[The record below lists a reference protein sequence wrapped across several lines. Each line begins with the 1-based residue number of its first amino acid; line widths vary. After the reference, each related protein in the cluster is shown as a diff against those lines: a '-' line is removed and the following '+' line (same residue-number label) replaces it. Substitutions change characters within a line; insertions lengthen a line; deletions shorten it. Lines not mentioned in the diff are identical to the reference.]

1 MPELAQHVIV
11 TLVAIWAAYL
21 VITRVVSMVSPGKPG
36 GGTCDSCPTG
46 QRRGAEAE
54 VAGAVKP
61 LTLVTQRPP
70 ADRERSRS

>member
-36 GGTCDSCPTG
+36 GGTCDS
-46 QRRGAEAE
+46 
-54 VAGAVKP
+54 
-61 LTLVTQRPP
+61 
-70 ADRERSRS
+70 